1 MNQENLEK
9 FFWWIKERHQI
20 HCRKAAGFPKP
31 WTDDPILQSYRFTN
45 VFRELDAVTVWIRE
59 NWREPFKDHDNLWF
73 AMMIARQI
81 NWPETLAEIGFPV
94 YDLTEQQNRFDYY
107 EKIIAVANKRKSED
121 KLVYGHAYMIR
132 GQTEAWIEKTG
143 RRDKMHYTCYATLDS
158 GWHIG
163 APTPTDTLESYCKRL
178 ATGFSWGDFTAF
190 EVVTDLR
197 HTHYLKNASD
207 IMTWANTGPGAKRGL
222 AWIFPDL
229 QMKEEPMLDA
239 MKFLLEK
246 SKEYLPKDFPS
257 LELRDIEHSL
267 CEFHKYKRG
276 YSKQKYKGEI

>member
-20 HCRKAAGFPKP
+20 YCRKAAGFPRP
-31 WTDDPILQSYRFTN
+31 WTDDPILQTYKFTN

-59 NWREPFKDHDNLWF
+59 NWRDPFKDHDNLWF

-81 NWPETLAEIGFPV
+81 NWPDTLAEIGFPEF
-94 YDLTEQQNRFDYY
+94 TNQEERFNYY
-107 EKIIAVANKRKSED
+107 EKVTDIGNKRKAKGE
-121 KLVYGHAYMIR
+121 LVYGHAYMIR
-132 GQTEAWIEKTG
+132 GQTVEQIEKTG
-143 RRDKMHYTCYATLDS
+143 RTDKIHYTCNVVLES
-158 GWHIG
+158 GWQIG
-163 APTPTDTLESYCKRL
+163 APTPTDTLESYSKRL
-178 ATGFSWGDFTAF
+178 ADAYGWGAFTAF

-197 HTHYLKNASD
+197 HTRYLKNATD

-222 AWIFPDL
+222 AWIFPNMD
-229 QMKEEPMLDA
+229 MKEEPMLEA

-246 SKEYLPKDFPS
+246 SKSYLPKDFPA

-276 YSKQKYKGEI
+276 YSKQKYKGETI